1 MTIFYY
7 CCIFF
12 LAFVKIN
19 CSSNAATTNGPWSLG
34 IPDVYDIQKVYVHTS
49 FTGIEATAYDKTS
62 EFYLDRRQEDGFYNL
77 SYLRKVASSSLALTS
92 ASRILVVLRAFTKSG
107 SNYGYFSVDSY
118 PVDDDTDPL
127 PANKIRTENIP
138 IYSSPVN
145 GQNFDLRD
153 AIDFRPYASNTANVT
168 EATTAAAAT
177 TNPAVTIA
185 FSGEQYNPAAGKNLT
200 LDFQHYLPRKDILT
214 LSADGLME
222 IQEGTPASNP
232 IGTRPKDKNMLVC
245 EIDIPVFPS
254 LPAKNARQAGRPDLA
269 YEITNKQIR
278 RSTMKDINQVKQDV
292 RKLQYYTSLNNLEK
306 DAESL
311 TIPSSA
317 NTSLN
322 RFKWYS
328 S

>member
-1 MTIFYY
+1 
-7 CCIFF
+7 
-12 LAFVKIN
+12 
-19 CSSNAATTNGPWSLG
+19 
-34 IPDVYDIQKVYVHTS
+34 
-49 FTGIEATAYDKTS
+49 
-62 EFYLDRRQEDGFYNL
+62 
-77 SYLRKVASSSLALTS
+77 
-92 ASRILVVLRAFTKSG
+92 
-107 SNYGYFSVDSY
+107 
-118 PVDDDTDPL
+118 
-127 PANKIRTENIP
+127 
-138 IYSSPVN
+138 
-145 GQNFDLRD
+145 
-153 AIDFRPYASNTANVT
+153 
-168 EATTAAAAT
+168 
-177 TNPAVTIA
+177 
-185 FSGEQYNPAAGKNLT
+185 
-200 LDFQHYLPRKDILT
+200 
-214 LSADGLME
+214 ME

-322 RFKWYS
+322 RFKNGILVDNFTTKAPASITDREFKAGYDTGRKTLTPRVIQNRIDIAPVTYS
-328 S
+328 NTVIKKDLITLDYNTVESNIKQASATRTRNTAEASWKFRGYAKLYPDYDNYYDTRFAPENAFKLDLDMASGVKSLANELNKMESIQQPTFEVVTADSVTNHLGTTNSSRVTGASVRSVSGGTNIVEAVETTTCLLYTSPSPRD